1 MLRRHPALSLT
12 LGIYLVA
19 LAWLTLTPSSTSGE
33 ALSILR
39 RLLLV
44 MQSIDALAWVRY
56 DQVEFVANIALFV
69 PMGVL
74 MTLLLGR
81 RGWWA
86 ALAVGVIASCWI
98 ELAQYVWLPSRV
110 ADPRDLVSNSIGTA
124 IGVIVVLAATWPQAH
139 RARSR
144 AASSRSASH
153 AEA

>member
-1 MLRRHPALSLT
+1 M
-12 LGIYLVA
+12 GIYLVA
-19 LAWLTLTPSSTSGE
+19 LAWLTLTPSSSSAE

-44 MQSIDALAWVRY
+44 IQSIDALSWVRY
-56 DQVEFVANIALFV
+56 DQVEFVANIVLFV

-86 ALAVGVIASCWI
+86 ALAVGIVASCWI

-124 IGVIVVLAATWPQAH
+124 LGVLIVLLATWPLAH
-139 RARSR
+139 RARAR
-144 AASSRSASH
+144 AASARSASH
-153 AEA
+153 VRA

>member
-1 MLRRHPALSLT
+1 MM
-12 LGIYLVA
+12 GFYLVA
-19 LAWLTLTPSSTSGE
+19 LAWLTLTPGSTSGE
-33 ALSILR
+33 AVSILR
-39 RLLLV
+39 RLLV
-44 MQSIDALAWVRY
+44 VVQSVDALAWVGFEPL
-56 DQVEFVANIALFV
+56 EFAANIVLFV

-74 MTLLLGR
+74 VTLLLGR

-124 IGVIVVLAATWPQAH
+124 LGVLIVLVAGWPRVQ
-139 RARSR
+139 RARSI

>member
-1 MLRRHPALSLT
+1 M
-12 LGIYLVA
+12 GIYLVA
-19 LAWLTLTPSSTSGE
+19 LAWLTLTPSSSSAE
-33 ALSILR
+33 AVSILR
-39 RLLLV
+39 RLLAV
-44 MQSIDALAWVRY
+44 VQSFDALAWVRF
-56 DQVEFVANIALFV
+56 DQVEFAANIALFL

-86 ALAVGVIASCWI
+86 ALAAGVIASCWI

-110 ADPRDLVSNSIGTA
+110 ADPRDLASNAIGTA
-124 IGVIVVLAATWPQAH
+124 IGVLVVLAATWPRAH

-144 AASSRSASH
+144 ASLRSASH

>member
-1 MLRRHPALSLT
+1 M
-12 LGIYLVA
+12 GIYLVA
-19 LAWLTLTPSSTSGE
+19 LAWLTLTPSSSSAE

-44 MQSIDALAWVRY
+44 IQSIDALSWVRY
-56 DQVEFVANIALFV
+56 DQVEFVANIVLFV

-86 ALAVGVIASCWI
+86 ALAVGIVASCWI

-124 IGVIVVLAATWPQAH
+124 LGVLIVLLATWPLAH
-139 RARSR
+139 RARVR
-144 AASSRSASH
+144 AASARSASH
-153 AEA
+153 VRA